1 MTSKHAT
8 QFFIDGAWV
17 TPVSPRTLA
26 VIDPATEA
34 PIGEVSLGAAAD
46 VDKAVAAARRA
57 FETFSQTTPD
67 ERMALLG
74 RIADVYKRRFNEMG
88 QTISA
93 EMGAPISFATRF
105 QAGAGMG
112 HFRVARDLLKDFH
125 FTERDGSTEI
135 VREPIG
141 VVGMITPWNWP
152 ANQICC
158 KVAAALAAG
167 CTMVLKPSEVAP
179 FSALLI
185 AEMLE
190 EAGVPKGVFNLVNG
204 DAAVGQAIAA
214 HPGIDCIS
222 FTGSTRAGI
231 DVAIKAAPT
240 VKRVGQELGGKSA
253 NIILDDAGFEK
264 AVTEGVKLCFRN
276 AGQSC
281 NAPTRMLVP
290 VARMAEA
297 AKIAKSVAEA
307 MKVGDPKATDTEMG
321 PVVSELQWGKIQ
333 ALIEAGVKDGAEA
346 VTGGVGR
353 PAGLAKGYYVKPTVF
368 AGVTPAMT
376 IAREEIF
383 GPVLAIM
390 PYKDVDEAVT
400 IANDHPFGLA
410 GYVSGADAAA
420 ATKVARRI
428 RAGMVTVNLANAD
441 PKAPFGGYRQSGN
454 GREWGRFGI
463 EEYLEV
469 KAVLGSS
476 AA

>member
-1 MTSKHAT
+1 MSRKHAT
-8 QFFIDGAWV
+8 EFFIDGAWV
-17 TPVSPRTLA
+17 APAKLETIA

-34 PIGEVSLGAAAD
+34 PLGEVALGSAAD
-46 VDKAVAAARRA
+46 VDKAVAAARAA
-57 FETFSQTTPD
+57 FESFSQTSVED
-67 ERMALLG
+67 RMALLG
-74 RIADVYKRRFNEMG
+74 RIADVYKRRFTEMG

-125 FTERDGSTEI
+125 FVERDGSTEV

-167 CTMVLKPSEVAP
+167 CTMVLKPSEIAP
-179 FSALLI
+179 YSALLI
-185 AEMLE
+185 AEILE

-204 DAAVGQAIAA
+204 NAAVGQAIAA
-214 HPGIDCIS
+214 HPGIDCVS

-231 DVAIKAAPT
+231 DVAVRAAPT

-253 NIILDDAGFEK
+253 NIILDDDAFAK

-276 AGQSC
+276 SGQSC

-290 VARMAEA
+290 ASRMAEA
-297 AKIAKSVAEA
+297 AAIAKGVAEA
-307 MKVGDPKATDTEMG
+307 MKVGAPSDTATEMG
-321 PVVSELQWGKIQ
+321 PVVSEVQWSKIQ
-333 ALIEAGVKDGAEA
+333 GLIEAGVREGADVVA
-346 VTGGVGR
+346 GGPGR
-353 PAGLAKGYYVKPTVF
+353 PAGLDKGYYVKPTVF

-390 PYKDVDEAVT
+390 PYADVEDAIR

-410 GYVSGADAAA
+410 AYVSGSDQAA
-420 ATKVARRI
+420 ATRVARRL
-428 RAGMVTVNLANAD
+428 RAGMVTVNLAPAD

-463 EEYLEV
+463 EEYLET
-469 KAVLGSS
+469 KAVLG
-476 AA
+476 AAA